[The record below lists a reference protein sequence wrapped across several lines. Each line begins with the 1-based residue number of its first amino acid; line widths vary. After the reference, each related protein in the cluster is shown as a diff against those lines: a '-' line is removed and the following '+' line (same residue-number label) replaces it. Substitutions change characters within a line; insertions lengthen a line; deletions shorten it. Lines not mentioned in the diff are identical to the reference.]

1 MNVIVIQM
9 EKFFFVDGALEK
21 IDFELLNLPK
31 GCLIPESFPI
41 WLKSPKKS
49 VSRVLSTWRKDAQ
62 DRDLSLFFWD
72 LSQSEECSDIKQPLK
87 NTN

>member
-49 VSRVLSTWRKDAQ
+49 VS
-62 DRDLSLFFWD
+62 
-72 LSQSEECSDIKQPLK
+72 
-87 NTN
+87 